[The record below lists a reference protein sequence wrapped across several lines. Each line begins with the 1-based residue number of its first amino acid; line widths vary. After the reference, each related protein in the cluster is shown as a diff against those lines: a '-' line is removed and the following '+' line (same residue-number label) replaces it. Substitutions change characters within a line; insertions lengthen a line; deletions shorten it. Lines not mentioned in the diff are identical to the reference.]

1 MMNTIIDLNP
11 AKLTVSIR
19 YQARKTPG
27 QQPLPDLADSI
38 AAQGLLQNIVVTKAK
53 KRGAYEVVAGG
64 RRLQA
69 IQLLI
74 ADGRWPE
81 DQQVPALLVAG
92 DSALEASI
100 TENVQREAMHP
111 ADEFEAFAALI
122 EQGKTIEDV
131 AARFGV
137 STHVVKRRMRLAS
150 VAPELIAAYRAGEM
164 ALDALMAFAVS
175 EDRER
180 QRDVWAGLSEWE
192 RSHPHIIRSRL
203 TVDEL
208 TANSGVTR
216 YVGLDAY
223 HAVGGRSFRDLFAYE
238 EDGRSIY
245 IQDRTLIER
254 LALAKL
260 DIEAEAIRA
269 EGWGWVSVALDADN
283 EQLRNYGRTF
293 PESRPLTKAEK
304 KSISELSAQRDA
316 IEEKMDAVVD
326 DDGTQWLELEQAF
339 DDLEAQIE
347 NIQDGAQQWPP
358 SILAAAGALVTIG
371 SEGRTKVWRGLIRPE
386 DRQDAAHAAKGEDG
400 ETGARV
406 SLPQAKTRRVHSERL
421 VRQLT
426 ANKVGIV
433 AAELATKPTTA
444 LAVLVAQLAR
454 KTLISGYYGCGSF
467 GIGISAQQEA
477 LEQYAPDFTES
488 KAGQELA
495 RVRQH
500 WLDLMPKDECGET
513 DDLLQWALG
522 QDTATLLDFLA
533 YLVAASVRGV
543 QHQESTSA
551 TPLDALA
558 AIDGI
563 DPSRWWEPSAESYLA
578 HVSKDRIIEAVTEG
592 ADEAAAAPLAKMK
605 KGEAVQAA
613 QQALAGR
620 GWLPDI
626 LRIRVE

>member
-1 MMNTIIDLNP
+1 MTNTIIELNP
-11 AKLTVSIR
+11 ANLTVSMH

-27 QQPLPDLADSI
+27 QQPLSELADSI
-38 AAQGLLQNIVVTKAK
+38 AAQGLLQNLVITKAK

-69 IQLLI
+69 IQLLL
-74 ADGRWPE
+74 ADGRWPA
-81 DQQVPALLVAG
+81 DRQVPALLVAG
-92 DSALEASI
+92 DSAFEASI

-137 STHVVKRRMRLAS
+137 SPHVVKRRMRLAS

-164 ALDALMAFAVS
+164 SLDALMAFTVS

-180 QRDVWAGLSEWE
+180 QRDVWAGLTDWE
-192 RSHPHIIRSRL
+192 RSHPYTIRNRL

-208 TANSGVTR
+208 TANCGITR

-223 HAVGGRSFRDLFAYE
+223 HAAGGRSFRDLFADE
-238 EDGRSIY
+238 GDGRSTY
-245 IQDRTLIER
+245 IQDRTLIEQ
-254 LALAKL
+254 LAQAKL
-260 DIEAEAIRA
+260 DAEAEAIRA
-269 EGWGWVSVALDADN
+269 EGWGWVVAALDADH
-283 EQLRNYGRTF
+283 EQLRNYGRTY
-293 PESRPLTKAEK
+293 PDSRPLTKAEK
-304 KSISELSAQRDA
+304 KSISELAGQRDT

-326 DDGTQWLELEQAF
+326 DDDMQWLELEQAF
-339 DDLEAQIE
+339 DDLQAQIE
-347 NIQDGAQQWPP
+347 NMQDAAQKWPTDM
-358 SILAAAGALVTIG
+358 LAVAGAIVTIG
-371 SEGRTKVWRGLIRPE
+371 SEGRAKVWRGLIRPE

-400 ETGARV
+400 AAGARV
-406 SLPQAKTRRVHSERL
+406 SLPQAKTRPVHSERL

-433 AAELATKPTTA
+433 AAELAAKPATA

-454 KTLISGYYGCGSF
+454 KTLIGGYYGCGSF
-467 GIGISAQQEA
+467 GIGLSAKQEA
-477 LEQYAPDFTES
+477 LEQYAPDFAES

-495 RVRQH
+495 RARQH
-500 WLDLMPKDECGET
+500 WLDLIPKDESSGA

-533 YLVAASVRGV
+533 YLVAVSVQGV

-551 TPLDALA
+551 TPLDMLA
-558 AIDGI
+558 AINGI
-563 DPSRWWEPSAESYLA
+563 DPARWWEPSAESYLA
-578 HVSKDRIIEAVTEG
+578 HVSKDRLIEVVTEG
-592 ADEAAAAPLAKMK
+592 VDKAAAAPLAKMK

-620 GWLPDI
+620 GWLPDT